1 MGVLNYLTFGADRSI
16 FSGLVVCVILSG
28 CTMLQP
34 GEPYDKSIDDDLNA
48 FQTSTAEFLKTMS
61 QEVATAKSAYGSD
74 VAKKYYATSAATLS
88 NLELRAQLL
97 SGRECPVN
105 KLTGAIAQSALAE
118 IAAAQAKAGVPE
130 VSSERPSGNCMQILV
145 QNVKV
150 AEQGLEADHREQ
162 GHLTPI
168 AIQLGGHEIDHAVSI
183 ALVALRSKKY

>member
-1 MGVLNYLTFGADRSI
+1 MDLTGPWLAH
-16 FSGLVVCVILSG
+16 
-28 CTMLQP
+28 LQP
-34 GEPYDKSIDDDLNA
+34 ALGRVAASFLDQA
-48 FQTSTAEFLKTMS
+48 FGIRVLSHVVRIGAVESTA
-61 QEVATAKSAYGSD
+61 SALPGPED
-74 VAKKYYATSAATLS
+74 L
-88 NLELRAQLL
+88 
-97 SGRECPVN
+97 
-105 KLTGAIAQSALAE
+105 GAIDAHPVRCFDAGAGEAMLAE
-118 IAAAQAKAGVPE
+118 IAAAQAKAGVPA